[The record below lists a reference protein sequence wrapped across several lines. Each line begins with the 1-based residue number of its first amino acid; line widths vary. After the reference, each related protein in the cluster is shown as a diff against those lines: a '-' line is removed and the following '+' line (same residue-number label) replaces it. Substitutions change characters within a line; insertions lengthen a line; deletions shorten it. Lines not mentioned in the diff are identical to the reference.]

1 MRAKRKRSAEHL
13 ETDRQSEGRRSRRR
27 QKPAKSGI
35 PKLGLWEC
43 GIGAGWK

>member
-1 MRAKRKRSAEHL
+1 MHAKRKRPAEH
-13 ETDRQSEGRRSRRR
+13 SEFERRTTRR
-27 QKPAKSGI
+27 KAPAPRGV

>member
-13 ETDRQSEGRRSRRR
+13 ESEKSARRR
-27 QKPAKSGI
+27 RRAATSGV

-43 GIGAGWK
+43 GIGSGWK

>member
-13 ETDRQSEGRRSRRR
+13 ESERSARKRRRS
-27 QKPAKSGI
+27 ATNGV

-43 GIGAGWK
+43 GIGSGWK

>member
-13 ETDRQSEGRRSRRR
+13 ESDRNAKRRR
-27 QKPAKSGI
+27 TRSTGNGV

-43 GIGAGWK
+43 GVGTAWK

>member
-1 MRAKRKRSAEHL
+1 MRAKRKRAAEHL
-13 ETDRQSEGRRSRRR
+13 EFERGTTR
-27 QKPAKSGI
+27 QKSRAPRGV